1 VLTQF
6 TSVGKARIAELD
18 PAARDLEAVQI
29 DLMQARHRLAVRA
42 PARAAHATPPHMPM
56 ERSAA
61 QRSAPLVMPPSAV
74 SMLSGRGC
82 AVQLLKYHYNGIS
95 NVYLRCARRRPP
107 FRR

>member
-1 VLTQF
+1 MRAQF

-29 DLMQARHRLAVRA
+29 DLMQARPDGCPRA
-42 PARAAHATPPHMPM
+42 HPCGACHTAIHADG
-56 ERSAA
+56 A
-61 QRSAPLVMPPSAV
+61 QRSAPLAMRPSAV
-74 SMLSGRGC
+74 SVQYGRGC

-95 NVYLRCARRRPP
+95 NVYVRCARPRRP